1 MPDPRVAQVV
11 SMMRET
17 DLLLWD
23 GSRGSGCILKV
34 RMVKGLI
41 DAYEG
46 ASIAI
51 NGVCLTV
58 LEWPVTDGVVSFGV
72 APETIKLTNL
82 VRHRLCHHPY
92 GGSDR
97 LALRSFIVGDAA
109 AKPDRRRDWA
119 RQGDLKTGDKV
130 NVERSQ
136 KSGGRN
142 SGHYVQVT
150 APACPFEPGTAS
162 AVQPR

>member
-1 MPDPRVAQVV
+1 MA
-11 SMMRET
+11 RES

-23 GSRGSGCILKV
+23 GSRGSGWILKV
-34 RMVKGLI
+34 RTVKGLV

-82 VRHRLCHHPY
+82 VRHLLQHSRPRGGTVGGLC
-92 GGSDR
+92 S
-97 LALRSFIVGDAA
+97 LVLCAW
-109 AKPDRRRDWA
+109 RR
-119 RQGDLKTGDKV
+119 
-130 NVERSQ
+130 
-136 KSGGRN
+136 
-142 SGHYVQVT
+142 
-150 APACPFEPGTAS
+150 PATPLMPA
-162 AVQPR
+162 